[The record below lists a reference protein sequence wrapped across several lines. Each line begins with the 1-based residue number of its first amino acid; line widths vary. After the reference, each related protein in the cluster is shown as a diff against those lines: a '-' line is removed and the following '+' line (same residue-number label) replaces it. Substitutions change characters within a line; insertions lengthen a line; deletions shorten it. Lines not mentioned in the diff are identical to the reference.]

1 MLTLSDHNCKSFA
14 DNSFMHSLFK
24 LLDICKRS
32 MMEFANGVCDVL
44 ADEKIKTIRI
54 KLLHILAFQ
63 FQILYC

>member
-1 MLTLSDHNCKSFA
+1 
-14 DNSFMHSLFK
+14 
-24 LLDICKRS
+24 